1 MLGSKDER
9 ALWRS
14 RVRGTDVGT
23 CASLVGA
30 LLGLFTGAG
39 SLLRGLG
46 GPACRSLSLI
56 MGLDSYPF
64 GISSGWCLRAW
75 RQVSSF

>member
-1 MLGSKDER
+1 MLGSKDEQP
-9 ALWRS
+9 WRG
-14 RVRGTDVGT
+14 RVRETDVGT

-30 LLGLFTGAG
+30 LLGLFTGTR
-39 SLLRGLG
+39 SLLG
-46 GPACRSLSLI
+46 GPACCNLNLI

-64 GISSGWCLRAW
+64 GISSGWCLRGC